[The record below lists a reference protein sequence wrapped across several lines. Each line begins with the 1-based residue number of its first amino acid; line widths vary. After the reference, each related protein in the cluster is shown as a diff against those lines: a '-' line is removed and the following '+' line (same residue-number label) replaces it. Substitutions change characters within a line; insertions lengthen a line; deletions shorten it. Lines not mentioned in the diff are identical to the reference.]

1 VHPTQP
7 LRPTQPILSADS
19 TPQRRRNFSL
29 RKSFAFALT
38 ILFAIATAAT
48 ADTLYYHHIFFDN
61 SLEHD
66 AYFYSSGNASA
77 PSTLN
82 LIHGKLPVE
91 TRFFY
96 TPPNALR
103 LEWTSAR
110 TGGWDARIDVMRF
123 RDREINFIG
132 GNLFF
137 WCYSPDGI
145 PARAL
150 PEIRISDTNSQ
161 FSRALKLRE
170 FIGDLSANH
179 WTQVKIPLAE
189 FSTASIHDL
198 DPNLLESIV
207 FTQDEA
213 DKTPHTLILDEFKID
228 TDQATA
234 LSSASSD
241 GTTIS
246 ATERHLGA
254 APSSLQEGAGLDS
267 TSAQNSLSS
276 QTRNADSTSH
286 STSTQTIPP
295 PQNLKAVGYERHV
308 DLKWDAV
315 PDDQVERYIIYRSL
329 DNERTFQPIGTQV
342 RGITRFTD
350 YLGVPPQTAHYK
362 VAASDSSYDQSPQ
375 SNSVSATT
383 RAYTDDELL
392 TMLQEECFRYYYEGA
407 HPDSGT
413 TLENIPGDD
422 RIVATGASGFGIMAL
437 IVGVDRH
444 FITREEGI
452 ARMQK
457 IVAFLETAPRY
468 HGVWSHF
475 MDGHTGASL
484 PVFSMFDNAG
494 DLVETAFL
502 VEGLLAARQYFR
514 GDNSAE
520 RDLYSRI
527 TQLWNT
533 VKWDWYRRSPDS
545 DALFWHWS
553 PEFAWHI
560 NHRITGYNEAMI
572 IYLLAIASPTHSVP
586 ADLYYSGWAGQSAAA
601 VNYRR
606 GWSGDNSAATK
617 SKSAT
622 TKEKAATSSI
632 AKSAASSATKDNRGT
647 NARANSAA
655 TKNSGEAKR
664 SGVATAGDEYL
675 NGHSYFGIK
684 LDVGVGSGGPLFYT
698 HYSFMGFDPRGL
710 RDRYTNYFD
719 NNRNMALINRAWVV
733 ANPKHFAGYNAENWG
748 LTASDGPNGY
758 LAHAPDEPDDDGTMT
773 PTGALSSFPYTPE
786 ASMAALKYFYRDK
799 GADIWGIYGPR
810 DAFNESDDWISP
822 IYMGLN
828 QAPIVVMIENYRSG
842 LIWKLFMSNPE
853 IQPMLDK
860 IGFRKDLAPQR
871 AR

>member
-1 VHPTQP
+1 V
-7 LRPTQPILSADS
+7 LAIL
-19 TPQRRRNFSL
+19 FV
-29 RKSFAFALT
+29 
-38 ILFAIATAAT
+38 FAIATTITT

-77 PSTLN
+77 PSSLA

-91 TRFFY
+91 SKFFY

-103 LEWTSAR
+103 LEWTSAPA
-110 TGGWDARIDVMRF
+110 GGWSARIDVMRF
-123 RDREINFIG
+123 RNREITFIG

-137 WCYSPDGI
+137 WCFSPNGI

-150 PEIRISDTNSQ
+150 PEIRISDTNQQ

-170 FIGDLSANH
+170 FLGDLQPNH
-179 WTQVKIPLAE
+179 WTQVKVPLAE
-189 FSTASIHDL
+189 FATASIHDL
-198 DPNLLESIV
+198 NPNLLESIV
-207 FTQDEA
+207 FTQDEP
-213 DKTPHTLILDEFKID
+213 DNSPHTLIIDEIKID

-234 LSSASSD
+234 SPAASALGTSPTTHTSSAFD
-241 GTTIS
+241 
-246 ATERHLGA
+246 RQLGA

-267 TSAQNSLSS
+267 TQS
-276 QTRNADSTSH
+276 
-286 STSTQTIPP
+286 QTIPS
-295 PQNLKAVGYERHV
+295 PQNLKATPFERHI
-308 DLKWDAV
+308 DLQWTPV
-315 PDDQVERYIIYRSL
+315 PDDSIERYIIYRSI
-329 DNERTFQPIGTQV
+329 DNDRSYEPIGTQP

-350 YLGVPPQTAHYK
+350 FLGAPPQTARYK
-362 VAASDSSYDQSPQ
+362 VAASDSSYDQSPL
-375 SNSVSATT
+375 SNSASATT
-383 RAYTDDELL
+383 RTFTDDELL
-392 TMLQEECFRYYYEGA
+392 TMLQEECFRYYFEGA

-437 IVGVDRH
+437 IVGVDRG
-444 FITREEGI
+444 FITRDEGL
-452 ARMQK
+452 ARLEK
-457 IVAFLETAPRY
+457 IVAFLEKAPRY

-502 VEGLLAARQYFR
+502 IEGLLAARQYFHR
-514 GDNSAE
+514 DTNTE
-520 RDLYSRI
+520 RDLYARI

-533 VKWDWYRRSPDS
+533 VEWDWYRRSPNG

-560 NHRITGYNEAMI
+560 NHRLTGYNEAMI
-572 IYLLAIASPTHSVP
+572 VYLLAIASPAHSVP
-586 ADLYYSGWAGQSAAA
+586 ADLYYSGWAGRSAAA

-606 GWSGDNSAATK
+606 GWSPDANARTK
-617 SKSAT
+617 SS
-622 TKEKAATSSI
+622 
-632 AKSAASSATKDNRGT
+632 
-647 NARANSAA
+647 
-655 TKNSGEAKR
+655 
-664 SGVATAGDEYL
+664 ATAGDEYL

-684 LDVGVGSGGPLFYT
+684 LNVGVGSGGPLFFA

-710 RDRYTNYFD
+710 RDRFTNYFD

-733 ANPKHFAGYNAENWG
+733 ANPKHFAGYSAADWG

-758 LAHAPDEPDDDGTMT
+758 LAHAPDAGDDDGTMT

-786 ASMAALKYFYRDK
+786 ASMAALKYFYRDR

-810 DAFNESDDWISP
+810 DAFNDSADWISP

-842 LIWKLFMSNPE
+842 LLWKLFMSNPE
-853 IQPMLDK
+853 IHPMLDK
-860 IGFRKDLAPQR
+860 IGFRKDATPDHPH
-871 AR
+871 

>member
-1 VHPTQP
+1 MVVP
-7 LRPTQPILSADS
+7 
-19 TPQRRRNFSL
+19 FV
-29 RKSFAFALT
+29 
-38 ILFAIATAAT
+38 T

-66 AYFYSSGNASA
+66 AYFYSAGNASA
-77 PSTLN
+77 PSILTR
-82 LIHGKLPVE
+82 IHGKLPVE
-91 TRFFY
+91 TKVFY
-96 TPPNALR
+96 TPPNAIR
-103 LEWTSAR
+103 LEWTSVR

-123 RDREINFIG
+123 RDREISFIG

-150 PEIRISDTNSQ
+150 PEIRIIDTNSQ

-170 FIGDLSANH
+170 FIGDLGPNH

-189 FSTASIHDL
+189 FPSASIHDL
-198 DPNLLESIV
+198 NPNLLESVV

-213 DKTPHTLILDEFKID
+213 DKSPHTMIIDEIKID
-228 TDQATA
+228 TDNATA
-234 LSSASSD
+234 SASASFA
-241 GTTIS
+241 GTS
-246 ATERHLGA
+246 ASANVPPAASTSAGA
-254 APSSLQEGAGLDS
+254 APSGFQAGAGLN
-267 TSAQNSLSS
+267 SA
-276 QTRNADSTSH
+276 
-286 STSTQTIPP
+286 STQNPP
-295 PQNLKAVGYERHV
+295 SPQNLKATAFERHI
-308 DLKWDAV
+308 DLQWSPV
-315 PDDQVERYIIYRSL
+315 PADQVERYIISRSL
-329 DNERTFQPIGTQV
+329 DNERTYQPIGTQV

-350 YLGVPPQTAHYK
+350 YLGAPPRTAHYK
-362 VAASDSSYDQSPQ
+362 VAASDASYDQSPP
-375 SNSVSATT
+375 SASASATT
-383 RAYTDDELL
+383 RALSNDELL

-437 IVGVDRH
+437 VVGVDRG
-444 FITREEGI
+444 FVTRDEGL
-452 ARMQK
+452 ARLDK
-457 IVAFLETAPRY
+457 IVTFLEKAPRY

-502 VEGLLAARQYFR
+502 VEGLLSARQYFHR
-514 GDNSAE
+514 DTPAE
-520 RDLYSRI
+520 RELYDRI

-533 VKWDWYRRSPDS
+533 VEWDWYRRSPDG

-572 IYLLAIASPTHSVP
+572 IYLLAIASPTHGVP
-586 ADLYYSGWAGQSAAA
+586 ADLYYTGWAGRSAAA

-606 GWSGDNSAATK
+606 GWSGDDSAATK
-617 SKSAT
+617 GKG
-622 TKEKAATSSI
+622 AA
-632 AKSAASSATKDNRGT
+632 
-647 NARANSAA
+647 NARAKS
-655 TKNSGEAKR
+655 R
-664 SGVATAGDEYL
+664 PTAGDEYL
-675 NGHSYFGIK
+675 NGHNYFGVK
-684 LDVGVGSGGPLFYT
+684 LDVGVGIGGPLFFA
-698 HYSFMGFDPRGL
+698 HYSFMGFDPRGM
-710 RDRYTNYFD
+710 RDRFTDYFT

-733 ANPKHFAGYNAENWG
+733 ANPKHFAGYSADNWG
-748 LTASDGPNGY
+748 LTASDGPRGY
-758 LAHAPDEPDDDGTMT
+758 LEHAPDDRNDDGTMT
-773 PTGALSSFPYTPE
+773 PTGALSSFPYTAE

-799 GADIWGIYGPR
+799 GTDIWGIYGPR
-810 DAFNESDDWISP
+810 DAFNETDDWISP

-853 IQPMLDK
+853 IQPMLNK
-860 IGFRKDLAPQR
+860 IGFHSDR
-871 AR
+871 

>member
-1 VHPTQP
+1 M
-7 LRPTQPILSADS
+7 
-19 TPQRRRNFSL
+19 
-29 RKSFAFALT
+29 FALT
-38 ILFAIATAAT
+38 ILFAIATAST
-48 ADTLYYHHIFFDN
+48 ADTLYYHHVFFDN

-91 TRFFY
+91 TKFFY

-110 TGGWDARIDVMRF
+110 SGGWDARIDVMRF

-170 FIGDLSANH
+170 FIGDLPANH

-198 DPNLLESIV
+198 DPAQLESIV
-207 FTQDEA
+207 FTQDES
-213 DKTPHTLILDEFKID
+213 DQTPHTLILDEIKID

-234 LSSASSD
+234 LSSASSE
-241 GTTIS
+241 GVTSSVS
-246 ATERHLGA
+246 AT
-254 APSSLQEGAGLDS
+254 
-267 TSAQNSLSS
+267 
-276 QTRNADSTSH
+276 
-286 STSTQTIPP
+286 TSTAAQTMPSP
-295 PQNLKAVGYERHV
+295 HNLKATAYERHI
-308 DLKWDAV
+308 DLKWDPV
-315 PDDQVERYIIYRSL
+315 SDDQVERYIIYRSL
-329 DNERTFQPIGTQV
+329 DDERSYQPIGTQV

-350 YLGVPPQTAHYK
+350 YLGVPPQTAHYR
-362 VAASDSSYDQSPQ
+362 VAASDSSYDQSPR
-375 SNSVSATT
+375 SNSASATIHT
-383 RAYTDDELL
+383 LSDDELL
-392 TMLQEECFRYYYEGA
+392 TMLQEECFRYYYESA

-422 RIVATGASGFGIMAL
+422 RIVATGASGFGIMSL

-444 FITREEGI
+444 FITRDEGL

-502 VEGLLAARQYFR
+502 MEGLLAARQYFH
-514 GDNSAE
+514 GDSSAE
-520 RDLYSRI
+520 RDLYARI
-527 TQLWNT
+527 TRLWKT
-533 VKWDWYRRSPDS
+533 VEWDWYRRSPDS

-586 ADLYYSGWAGQSAAA
+586 AELYYSGWAGQS
-601 VNYRR
+601 
-606 GWSGDNSAATK
+606 
-617 SKSAT
+617 
-622 TKEKAATSSI
+622 
-632 AKSAASSATKDNRGT
+632 
-647 NARANSAA
+647 
-655 TKNSGEAKR
+655 
-664 SGVATAGDEYL
+664 
-675 NGHSYFGIK
+675 
-684 LDVGVGSGGPLFYT
+684 
-698 HYSFMGFDPRGL
+698 
-710 RDRYTNYFD
+710 
-719 NNRNMALINRAWVV
+719 
-733 ANPKHFAGYNAENWG
+733 
-748 LTASDGPNGY
+748 
-758 LAHAPDEPDDDGTMT
+758 
-773 PTGALSSFPYTPE
+773 
-786 ASMAALKYFYRDK
+786 
-799 GADIWGIYGPR
+799 
-810 DAFNESDDWISP
+810 
-822 IYMGLN
+822 
-828 QAPIVVMIENYRSG
+828 
-842 LIWKLFMSNPE
+842 
-853 IQPMLDK
+853 
-860 IGFRKDLAPQR
+860 
-871 AR
+871 

>member
-1 VHPTQP
+1 MHETKNVS
-7 LRPTQPILSADS
+7 RAISS
-19 TPQRRRNFSL
+19 QRRRIS
-29 RKSFAFALT
+29 SFKP
-38 ILFAIATAAT
+38 FAIALTFLLVAANAAT
-48 ADTLYYHHIFFDN
+48 IADTLYYHHIFFDN

-66 AYFYSSGNASA
+66 AYFYSSGNVSA
-77 PSTLN
+77 PSALA

-91 TRFFY
+91 TKFFY

-110 TGGWDARIDVMRF
+110 NGGWDARIDVVRF
-123 RDREINFIG
+123 RDREISFIG
-132 GNLFF
+132 SNLFF
-137 WCYSPDGI
+137 WCYSPDAI
-145 PARAL
+145 PGRAL
-150 PEIRISDTNSQ
+150 PEIRIIDTNSQ

-170 FIGDLSANH
+170 FIGDLPANH
-179 WTQVKIPLAE
+179 WAQIKIPLAE
-189 FSTASIHDL
+189 FATASIHDL
-198 DPNLLESIV
+198 NPNLLESIV
-207 FTQDEA
+207 FTQDEP
-213 DKTPHTLILDEFKID
+213 DRSPHTLIIDEIKID
-228 TDQATA
+228 TDNATA
-234 LSSASSD
+234 PSSASSA

-246 ATERHLGA
+246 SVTTTETTGRNLGA
-254 APSSLQEGAGLDS
+254 APFSLQKGASLDS
-267 TSAQNSLSS
+267 PSPQDSPSS
-276 QTRNADSTSH
+276 HTSTSGSGSH
-286 STSTQTIPP
+286 FITSQSIPS
-295 PQNLKAVGYERHV
+295 PQNLKAVAYERHI
-308 DLKWDAV
+308 DLKWDPI

-329 DNERTFQPIGTQV
+329 DDERSYQPIGTQV

-350 YLGVPPQTAHYK
+350 YLGAPPQTAHYK
-362 VAASDSSYDQSPQ
+362 VAASDSSYDLSPL
-375 SNSVSATT
+375 SNSASATT
-383 RAYTDDELL
+383 RMLTDEELL
-392 TMLQEECFRYYYEGA
+392 TMLQEECFRFYYEGA

-437 IVGVDRH
+437 IVGIDRG
-444 FITREEGI
+444 FITRDEGL

-502 VEGLLAARQYFR
+502 IEGLLAARQYFHR
-514 GDNSAE
+514 DTNAE
-520 RDLYSRI
+520 RDLYDRI
-527 TQLWNT
+527 TQLWNS
-533 VKWDWYRRSPDS
+533 VEWDWYRRSPDG

-572 IYLLAIASPTHSVP
+572 VYLLAIAAPKHSVP
-586 ADLYYSGWAGQSAAA
+586 ADLYYSGWAGRSAAA
-601 VNYRR
+601 VNYRG
-606 GWSGDNSAATK
+606 GWSGENNAAAK
-617 SKSAT
+617 SKS
-622 TKEKAATSSI
+622 ATSSI
-632 AKSAASSATKDNRGT
+632 AKST
-647 NARANSAA
+647 NSAA
-655 TKNSGEAKR
+655 KKQGAMNAKSG
-664 SGVATAGDEYL
+664 ATAGDEYV

-684 LDVGVGSGGPLFYT
+684 LDVGVGSGGPLFFA

-710 RDRYTNYFD
+710 RDRFTNYFD
-719 NNRNMALINRAWVV
+719 NNRNMALINRAWVE
-733 ANPKHFAGYNAENWG
+733 ADPKHFAGYSAANWG
-748 LTASDGPNGY
+748 LTASDGPKGY
-758 LAHAPDEPDDDGTMT
+758 LDHSPDERSDDGTMT

-786 ASMAALKYFYRDK
+786 ASMAALKYFYRER

-810 DAFNESDDWISP
+810 DAFNDSADWISP

-860 IGFRKDLAPQR
+860 IGFRKDLTPPR

>member
-1 VHPTQP
+1 MSRNRDQTDVHQIKIFSR
-7 LRPTQPILSADS
+7 RPTLVALAILSLVALAIL
-19 TPQRRRNFSL
+19 SL
-29 RKSFAFALT
+29 
-38 ILFAIATAAT
+38 IATATT

-77 PSTLN
+77 PSTLA

-91 TRFFY
+91 NKLFY

-110 TGGWDARIDVMRF
+110 TGGWDATIDVMRF

-137 WCYSPDGI
+137 WCYSPQAI

-170 FIGDLSANH
+170 FIGDLPANH

-189 FSTASIHDL
+189 FATASVHDL

-213 DKTPHTLILDEFKID
+213 DKTPHTLIIDEIKID
-228 TDQATA
+228 TDTA
-234 LSSASSD
+234 NSSQ
-241 GTTIS
+241 
-246 ATERHLGA
+246 GA
-254 APSSLQEGAGLDS
+254 PPSVSEGGGLDS
-267 TSAQNSLSS
+267 TS
-276 QTRNADSTSH
+276 TRNS
-286 STSTQTIPP
+286 PP
-295 PQNLKAVGYERHV
+295 PQNLKATAYERHI
-308 DLKWDAV
+308 DLQWNPL
-315 PDDQVERYIIYRSL
+315 PDDQVERYIIFRSL
-329 DNERTFQPIGTQV
+329 DNDRSYQPIGTQV

-350 YLGVPPQTAHYK
+350 YLGAPPQTAHYR
-362 VAASDSSYDQSPQ
+362 VAASDTSYDQSLP
-375 SNSVSATT
+375 SASASATT
-383 RAYTDDELL
+383 HAMTDDELL

-437 IVGVDRH
+437 VVGVDRG
-444 FITREEGI
+444 FITRDEGL
-452 ARMQK
+452 ARLEK
-457 IVAFLETAPRY
+457 AVTFLEKAPRY

-502 VEGLLAARQYFR
+502 VEGLLTARQYFHR
-514 GDNSAE
+514 DTPSE
-520 RDLYSRI
+520 RDLYDRI
-527 TQLWNT
+527 TRLWNT
-533 VKWDWYRRSPDS
+533 VEWDWYRRTPDG

-572 IYLLAIASPTHSVP
+572 IYLLAIAAPTHGVP
-586 ADLYYSGWAGQSAAA
+586 ADLYYTGWVGQSTAA

-606 GWSGDNSAATK
+606 GWSPD
-617 SKSAT
+617 
-622 TKEKAATSSI
+622 
-632 AKSAASSATKDNRGT
+632 T
-647 NARANSAA
+647 NARTKSA
-655 TKNSGEAKR
+655 
-664 SGVATAGDEYL
+664 ATAGDQYL
-675 NGHSYFGIK
+675 NGNAYFGTK
-684 LDVGVGSGGPLFYT
+684 LDVGVGSGGPLFFA
-698 HYSFMGFDPRGL
+698 HYSYMGFDPRGL
-710 RDRYTNYFD
+710 RDRFTDYFT
-719 NNRNMALINRAWVV
+719 NNRNMALINRAYVV
-733 ANPKHFAGYNAENWG
+733 SNPKHFAGYSANNWG
-748 LTASDGPNGY
+748 LTASDGPKGY
-758 LAHAPDEPDDDGTMT
+758 LDHSPDSQNDDGTMT

-786 ASMAALKYFYRDK
+786 ASMAALKYFYRDR

-810 DAFNESDDWISP
+810 DAFNESADWISP

-828 QAPIVVMIENYRSG
+828 QAPIVVMIENYRTG
-842 LIWKLFMSNPE
+842 LLWKLFMSNPE

-860 IGFRKDLAPQR
+860 IAFHRDR
-871 AR
+871 

>member
-1 VHPTQP
+1 VH
-7 LRPTQPILSADS
+7 RISK
-19 TPQRRRNFSL
+19 TPAPNSSPRRRTISVSH
-29 RKSFAFALT
+29 SFAFVVT
-38 ILFAIATAAT
+38 ILFALATAATT

-91 TRFFY
+91 NKFFY

-103 LEWTSAR
+103 LEWTSVRNGA
-110 TGGWDARIDVMRF
+110 WDATIDVMRF

-137 WCYSPDGI
+137 WCYSPQGI
-145 PARAL
+145 AARAL

-170 FIGDLSANH
+170 FIGDLPANN

-189 FSTASIHDL
+189 FARASVHDL

-213 DKTPHTLILDEFKID
+213 DKTPHTLIIDEIKID
-228 TDQATA
+228 TDAAT
-234 LSSASSD
+234 
-241 GTTIS
+241 
-246 ATERHLGA
+246 A
-254 APSSLQEGAGLDS
+254 APSASANSSDISAPGAPPSVSEGEGLDS
-267 TSAQNSLSS
+267 ASTHNS
-276 QTRNADSTSH
+276 
-286 STSTQTIPP
+286 PP
-295 PQNLKAVGYERHV
+295 PQNLKATAYERHI
-308 DLKWDAV
+308 DLKWDSV

-329 DNERTFQPIGTQV
+329 DDGRTYQPIGTQV

-350 YLGVPPQTAHYK
+350 YLGSPPRTARYK
-362 VAASDSSYDQSPQ
+362 IATSDASYQQSTQ
-375 SNSVSATT
+375 SNSASATT
-383 RAYTDDELL
+383 HALTDAELL

-437 IVGVDRH
+437 VVGVDRG
-444 FITREEGI
+444 FIPRDEGL
-452 ARMQK
+452 ARLEK
-457 IVAFLETAPRY
+457 IVTFLENAPRY

-502 VEGLLAARQYFR
+502 MEGLLTARQYFHR
-514 GDNSAE
+514 DTPAE
-520 RDLYSRI
+520 RDLYDRI
-527 TQLWNT
+527 THLWTT
-533 VKWDWYRRSPDS
+533 VEWDWYRRSPNG

-560 NHRITGYNEAMI
+560 DHRITGYNEAMI
-572 IYLLAIASPTHSVP
+572 IYLLAIASPTHGVP
-586 ADLYYSGWAGQSAAA
+586 ADLYYTGWAGQSAAA

-606 GWSGDNSAATK
+606 GWSPDINAR
-617 SKSAT
+617 
-622 TKEKAATSSI
+622 
-632 AKSAASSATKDNRGT
+632 AKSA
-647 NARANSAA
+647 
-655 TKNSGEAKR
+655 
-664 SGVATAGDEYL
+664 ATAGDEYL

-684 LDVGVGSGGPLFYT
+684 LDVGVGSGGPLFYA
-698 HYSFMGFDPRGL
+698 HYSYMGFDPRRL
-710 RDRYTNYFD
+710 RDRFTDYFA
-719 NNRNMALINRAWVV
+719 NNRNMALINRAYVEH
-733 ANPKHFAGYNAENWG
+733 NPKNFKGYSADNWG

-758 LAHAPDEPDDDGTMT
+758 LAHAPDAQDDDGTMT

-786 ASMAALKYFYRDK
+786 ASMAALKHFYRDK

-810 DAFNESDDWISP
+810 DAFNESADWISP

-828 QAPIVVMIENYRSG
+828 QAPIVVMIENYRTG
-842 LIWKLFMSNPE
+842 LLWKLFMSNAE

-860 IGFRKDLAPQR
+860 IGFLRDKPASR
-871 AR
+871 

>member
-1 VHPTQP
+1 VHPT
-7 LRPTQPILSADS
+7 RPIPASASTQ
-19 TPQRRRNFSL
+19 RHRNFSVTKIFSL
-29 RKSFAFALT
+29 AIF
-38 ILFAIATAAT
+38 LFVSAISP

-77 PSTLN
+77 PSTLT

-91 TRFFY
+91 TKFFY

-110 TGGWDARIDVMRF
+110 NGGWDARIDVMRF
-123 RDREINFIG
+123 RNREITFIG
-132 GNLFF
+132 SNLFF

-145 PARAL
+145 PGRVL
-150 PEIRISDTNSQ
+150 PEIRIIDTNSQ
-161 FSRALKLRE
+161 FSRPLKLRE
-170 FIGDLSANH
+170 FVGDLPANH
-179 WTQVKIPLAE
+179 WTQIKIPLAE
-189 FSTASIHDL
+189 FATASIHDL
-198 DPNLLESIV
+198 NPNLLESIV
-207 FTQDEA
+207 FTQDEP
-213 DKTPHTLILDEFKID
+213 DKSPHTLIIDEIKID
-228 TDQATA
+228 TDNTTA
-234 LSSASSD
+234 SSSAPTAGITD
-241 GTTIS
+241 ATNANS
-246 ATERHLGA
+246 ATERKLGA
-254 APSSLQEGAGLDS
+254 APFRLQKGAGLDS
-267 TSAQNSLSS
+267 TSPQNNPSSQTPIASSPGAGPSAVEGAELNSTSTQNFLSS
-276 QTRNADSTSH
+276 QTSTSK
-286 STSTQTIPP
+286 SVSDSAATQILPS
-295 PQNLKAVGYERHV
+295 PQNLKATAYERHI

-315 PDDQVERYIIYRSL
+315 PDDQLERYIIYRSL
-329 DNERTFQPIGTQV
+329 DNDRTYQPIGTQP

-350 YLGVPPQTAHYK
+350 YLGAPPQTAHYK
-362 VAASDSSYDQSPQ
+362 VAASDSSYDQSPL
-375 SNSVSATT
+375 SNSASVTT
-383 RAYTDDELL
+383 RAFTDDELL

-437 IVGVDRH
+437 IVGVDRG
-444 FITREEGI
+444 FITRDEGL

-457 IVAFLETAPRY
+457 IVAFLERAPRY

-502 VEGLLAARQYFR
+502 IEGLLAARQYFHR
-514 GDNSAE
+514 DTNAE
-520 RDLYSRI
+520 RDLYDRI
-527 TQLWNT
+527 TQLWT
-533 VKWDWYRRSPDS
+533 SVEWDWYRRSPDS

-560 NHRITGYNEAMI
+560 NHRLTGYNEAMI
-572 IYLLAIASPTHSVP
+572 VYLLAIASPKHSVP

-606 GWSGDNSAATK
+606 GWSGDEAVATK
-617 SKSAT
+617 SKAA
-622 TKEKAATSSI
+622 KARV
-632 AKSAASSATKDNRGT
+632 KS
-647 NARANSAA
+647 
-655 TKNSGEAKR
+655 
-664 SGVATAGDEYL
+664 VATAGDEYL

-684 LDVGVGSGGPLFYT
+684 LDVGVGSGGPLFYA
-698 HYSFMGFDPRGL
+698 HYSYMGFDPRGL
-710 RDRYTNYFD
+710 RDRFTNYFD
-719 NNRNMALINRAWVV
+719 NNRNMALINRAWVE
-733 ANPKHFAGYNAENWG
+733 ANPKHFVGYSAANWG
-748 LTASDGPNGY
+748 LTASDGPKGY
-758 LAHAPDEPDDDGTMT
+758 LAHAPDDGDDDGTMT

-786 ASMAALKYFYRDK
+786 ASLAALKYFYRER

-810 DAFNESDDWISP
+810 DAFNDSADWISP

-860 IGFRKDLAPQR
+860 IGFKKDSTPQR